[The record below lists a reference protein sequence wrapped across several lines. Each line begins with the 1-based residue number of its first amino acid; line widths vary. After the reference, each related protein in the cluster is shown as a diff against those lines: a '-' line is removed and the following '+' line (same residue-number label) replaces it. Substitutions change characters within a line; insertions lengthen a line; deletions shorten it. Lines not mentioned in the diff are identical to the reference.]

1 MSPARTSTKAKP
13 KPSQK
18 ASSAAK
24 GGAKT
29 AKSSRQAKS
38 QSRGQGQRGAP
49 KGRIFDLLREEHRM
63 AMEMLEQICESGLDE
78 EERNEQFA
86 EFRAMLMSHSLA
98 EARAFYAP
106 LKQSADEPDKVLE
119 ADVEHLV
126 VERLL
131 EDLSGNLL
139 EDAQWLARA
148 KVLRELI
155 RHHVQEEESAL
166 FRMAQQAFDQDE
178 LEEMA
183 EDFESERGR
192 LVEAVA

>member
-1 MSPARTSTKAKP
+1 MSPARTSSKAKP
-13 KPSQK
+13 KPSQN
-18 ASSAAK
+18 SSPAAK
-24 GGAKT
+24 GGAK
-29 AKSSRQAKS
+29 AGRSSKQAKS
-38 QSRGQGQRGAP
+38 QSRNQGRRGAP

-63 AMEMLEQICESGLDE
+63 AMEMLERICENGMDE
-78 EERNEQFA
+78 DERREQFA

-139 EDAQWLARA
+139 EEAQWLARA

-155 RHHVQEEESAL
+155 RHHVQEEEGAL
-166 FRMAQQAFDQDE
+166 FQMAQQAFDQDE